1 MDEVLEMEK
10 LAAKS
15 ELSPGQKSGA
25 HSQRGARDADILL
38 LLWETF
44 RTRGT
49 EIDHLLDLS
58 LSVVATAPHFDQ
70 KADLEASLKKALD
83 IVRSFT

>member
-1 MDEVLEMEK
+1 MEMQTAK
-10 LAAKS
+10 DGLSQSQTSDAARRK
-15 ELSPGQKSGA
+15 K
-25 HSQRGARDADILL
+25 GARDADILL

-58 LSVVATAPHFDQ
+58 LSIVATTPHFEQ
-70 KADLEASLKKALD
+70 KADLEVSLKKALSL
-83 IVRSFT
+83 VRSFT